1 MEWPV
6 AGGRLPGGYGVVSGQ
21 WLVAG
26 CRRIVEWSVAS
37 GWWSVARKGFEW
49 ESWSGARMELLMDH
63 PQALAVN
70 MSVDLCGT

>member
-1 MEWPV
+1 
-6 AGGRLPGGYGVVSGQ
+6 VVS
-21 WLVAG
+21 
-26 CRRIVEWSVAS
+26 CSRIMEWSVAS